1 MCQTPDWSLGDE
13 YLRENAPELAPF
25 VTKYAPCPLVA
36 KPQEEYFGILLTGI
50 ISQQLPPEVSQE
62 LLAKLTALTGRPI
75 TPEAVLKLQ
84 PADYLAIG
92 LNQQKID
99 YLYGFAQAVAYGKI
113 NMGKFAD
120 MTDSQITKQLL
131 TVRGL
136 GQWTIEMFLLLGL
149 CRPDVVPSADY
160 IFKKELQQLL
170 NLYELPKRG
179 VINKVTETWRPWRS
193 LAVWYL
199 WQHANEK

>member
-1 MCQTPDWSLGDE
+1 MCQPPDWSLGDK

-25 VTKYAPCPLVA
+25 VDKYSPCPLQA
-36 KPQEEYFGILLTGI
+36 RPQAEYFSILLTGI
-50 ISQQLPPEVSQE
+50 ISQQLPPEVSQQ
-62 LLAKLTALTGRPI
+62 LLQKLEGLTGKPI
-75 TPEAVLKLQ
+75 TPEAILRLTSEE
-84 PADYLAIG
+84 YLAIG

-99 YLYGFAQAVAYGKI
+99 YLYGFAQAVADGKI
-113 NMGKFAD
+113 DMSKFAT

-136 GQWTIEMFLLLGL
+136 GQWTIEMFLILGL

-170 NLYELPKRG
+170 HLPELPKRG
-179 VINKVTETWRPWRS
+179 MINKVTEPWRPWRS
-193 LAVWYL
+193 LVVWYL
-199 WQHANEK
+199 WQHANDK

>member
-1 MCQTPDWSLGDE
+1 MCQTPDWSLGDK
-13 YLRENAPELAPF
+13 YLRETAPELAPF
-25 VTKYAPCPLVA
+25 VDKYSPCPLQA
-36 KPQEEYFGILLTGI
+36 RPQAEYFSILLTGI
-50 ISQQLPPEVSQE
+50 ISQQLPPEVSQQ
-62 LLAKLTALTGRPI
+62 LLQKLEGLTGKPI
-75 TPEAVLKLQ
+75 TPEAILRLTSEE
-84 PADYLAIG
+84 YLAIG

-99 YLYGFAQAVAYGKI
+99 YLYGFAQAVADDKI
-113 NMGKFAD
+113 DMSRFAA

-170 NLYELPKRG
+170 HLPELPKRG
-179 VINKVTETWRPWRS
+179 MINKVTEPWRPWRS
-193 LAVWYL
+193 LVVWYL
-199 WQHANEK
+199 WQHANDK

>member
-84 PADYLAIG
+84 PAAYLAIG

-99 YLYGFAQAVAYGKI
+99 YLYGFAQAVADGKI

>member
-1 MCQTPDWSLGDE
+1 MCQTPDWSLGDK

-25 VTKYAPCPLVA
+25 VDKYSPCPLQA
-36 KPQEEYFGILLTGI
+36 RPQAEYFSILLTGI
-50 ISQQLPPEVSQE
+50 ISQQLPPEVSQQ
-62 LLAKLTALTGRPI
+62 LLQKLEGLTGKPI
-75 TPEAVLKLQ
+75 TPEAILRLTSEE
-84 PADYLAIG
+84 YLAIG

-99 YLYGFAQAVAYGKI
+99 YLYGFAQAVADGKI
-113 NMGKFAD
+113 DMSRFAT

-170 NLYELPKRG
+170 HLPELPKCG
-179 VINKVTETWRPWRS
+179 MINKVTEPWRPWRS
-193 LAVWYL
+193 LVVWYL
-199 WQHANEK
+199 WQHANDK

>member
-36 KPQEEYFGILLTGI
+36 KPQEEYFGMLLTGI

-84 PADYLAIG
+84 LADYLAIG

-99 YLYGFAQAVAYGKI
+99 YLYGFAQAVADGKI

-149 CRPDVVPSADY
+149 CRTDVVPSADY

-170 NLYELPKRG
+170 NLYDLPKRG